1 MEIPCGLLVLWSAEG
16 RAGLRVSAD
25 LAETTPVADRLGLA
39 STNGDRRG
47 GRTSSLGGRPEVET
61 RICPLG
67 GALVMSNC
75 EMVVDAFDWGD
86 SGLVLALERVRETPP
101 GGISG

>member
-1 MEIPCGLLVLWSAEG
+1 
-16 RAGLRVSAD
+16 
-25 LAETTPVADRLGLA
+25 
-39 STNGDRRG
+39 
-47 GRTSSLGGRPEVET
+47 
-61 RICPLG
+61 
-67 GALVMSNC
+67 MSNC